1 MNSLNFSKGPKDNQR
16 LDLIKT
22 FSGEQKAW
30 ELLAQAV
37 PQEICNNA
45 LVDFDYSSK
54 VYKVKSFGVEFFVSP
69 EKREVLSD
77 TAIGNELLRIKEYFF
92 ELSIVWYL
100 VSAKDVKI
108 SGKWVKPEDIQG
120 GQIFS
125 LGSHKLPLDRLALKY
140 ARNSKDFIEKA
151 KMFGGISCNYGD
163 ACVLL
168 FPFPKIPIQLL
179 LWLEDDE
186 FPPRVDLMLDSTCD
200 IHLPT
205 DVVWSITTTTVLI
218 MF

>member
-1 MNSLNFSKGPKDNQR
+1 MHDLNPFKTMKGNQR

-30 ELLAQAV
+30 ELLAKAI
-37 PQEICNNA
+37 PQEVCTNA
-45 LVDFDYSSK
+45 LVDFDYSLK
-54 VYKVKSFGVEFFVSP
+54 AYRVKSFGVDFSVFP
-69 EKREVLSD
+69 EKREVTTD
-77 TAIGNELLRIKEYFF
+77 TAVGKELLEIKEYFF

-108 SGKWVKPEDIQG
+108 SGKWVKPEDIHG
-120 GQIFS
+120 GQIFF
-125 LGSHKLPLDRLALKY
+125 LGTHKLPLDRLASKY

-151 KMFGGISCNYGD
+151 MKFGGICCNHAD
-163 ACVLL
+163 ACVLF

-205 DVVWSITTTTVLI
+205 DVIWSITTTTVLI
-218 MF
+218 ML